1 MADEVL
7 SRPPSHPI
15 ASTLLILSCIG
26 TIGCIAF
33 VWAELFNEYMPA
45 KGQNQ
50 EIEQILG
57 QSHAA
62 VAVANSRR
70 DADIDHYKLDY
81 KSNDMIESIDKK
93 LLGKDESMDA
103 PVNEPVEAPDEGGGA
118 DEGGGD
124 EGDGE

>member
-45 KGQNQ
+45 KDQNQ

-57 QSHAA
+57 QKHGA
-62 VAVANSRR
+62 VAIANNRPSEG
-70 DADIDHYKLDY
+70 DVDHYKLDY
-81 KSNDMIESIDKK
+81 GAGDMIEAIDKK
-93 LLGKDESMDA
+93 LFDKDENMDA
-103 PVNEPVEAPDEGGGA
+103 PVDEPVEAPDEGGG
-118 DEGGGD
+118 D
-124 EGDGE
+124 EGDGG

>member
-33 VWAELFNEYMPA
+33 VWGELFNEYMPA

-57 QSHAA
+57 QKHAA
-62 VAVANSRR
+62 VAVANGRR
-70 DADIDHYKLDY
+70 DDDVDHYKLDY
-81 KSNDMIESIDKK
+81 GAGDMIEAIDKK

-103 PVNEPVEAPDEGGGA
+103 PVDEPVEAPDSGGS
-118 DEGGGD
+118 DEGGD
-124 EGDGE
+124 EGGDGE